1 MTNPMKGE
9 IQVELAGKQYK
20 CRLTIDSIIQIETA
34 VGAGIIKLAQRMS
47 EGDVRI
53 TDMLSVLTPALR
65 GGGNN
70 LKPKDVTKLIGEAG
84 IVETASAVA
93 LVLTQTIAPEEA
105 EDSEEEEEGKPD
117 DAE

>member
-9 IQVELAGKQYK
+9 IQIELAGKPYK
-20 CRLTIDSIIQIETA
+20 CKLTVDSIMQIENA

-65 GGGNN
+65 GGGND
-70 LKPKDVTKLIGEAG
+70 LKPNDVTKLIGEAG
-84 IVETASAVA
+84 IVESASAVA
-93 LVLTQTIAPEEA
+93 AVLTQTIAPEEA
-105 EDSEEEEEGKPD
+105 EDSGEEEEGKPD